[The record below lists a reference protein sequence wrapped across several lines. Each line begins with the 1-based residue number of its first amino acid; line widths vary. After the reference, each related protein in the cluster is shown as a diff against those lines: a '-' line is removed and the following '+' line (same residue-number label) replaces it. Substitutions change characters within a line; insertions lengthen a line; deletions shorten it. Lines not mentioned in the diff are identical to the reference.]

1 MVLLARARGGANV
14 RLLLPAPGSRNLR
27 VGILGSAASA
37 FHALPSASTLYGVH
51 VLTARAKLCGSALA
65 RRAFRAGLARLGL
78 TVKVLPGF
86 ARLGCHTLVALA
98 VRLRNLRTLTS
109 AALLTR
115 PRAVAHD
122 RPVVVVASAERLS
135 PAVAV
140 GVGRAGLASAAVP
153 VLALGAIRGA
163 LRRLAAGACRTH
175 GARRAFTT
183 LDVLVFFARLLLTDV
198 FIFVT
203 GNH

>member
-1 MVLLARARGGANV
+1 MRNHRADYGG
-14 RLLLPAPGSRNLR
+14 
-27 VGILGSAASA
+27 I
-37 FHALPSASTLYGVH
+37 
-51 VLTARAKLCGSALA
+51 
-65 RRAFRAGLARLGL
+65 RRAAFARPSVAGQLGVILFVTRAGLCL
-78 TVKVLPGF
+78 
-86 ARLGCHTLVALA
+86 
-98 VRLRNLRTLTS
+98 
-109 AALLTR
+109 
-115 PRAVAHD
+115 
-122 RPVVVVASAERLS
+122 